1 MAGKVIFRYP
11 TEKQPTTVS
20 DKPVAGAYLPGTFV
34 EETATQLVQVTA
46 HTAAA
51 GKLPL
56 LLTNRDWYGQ
66 DVVTPYASGDTGAA
80 YELEPGYIVQA
91 ALAAASYTANQPL
104 TIGASGRLQAA
115 VAANVVVAHF
125 VDTPGAYTAGQLADV
140 QIANSYNA
148 A

>member
-1 MAGKVIFRYP
+1 MAGNAIFRYP

-20 DKPVAGAYLPGTFV
+20 DKPVAGAYLPGTWV

-56 LLTNRDWYGQ
+56 LLTNRDYYGQ
-66 DVVTPYASGDTGAA
+66 DKDTAYASGDSGVA
-80 YELEPGYIVQA
+80 YETEPGMIFQA
-91 ALAAASYTANQPL
+91 RLAAATYTANQPL
-104 TIGASGRLQAA
+104 TIGASGRLVAA

-125 VDTPGAYTAGQLADV
+125 SDTPGAYAAGALADV
-140 QIANSYNA
+140 TIANSYNA